1 MSEIV
6 FGLDALP
13 VTRDPHWP
21 VDVNGR
27 LLAGALLR
35 PLWDN
40 GFGSAVDA
48 ESLDGAKL
56 WRVTLSD
63 ELRWSDGR
71 PLAAEDAV
79 RAASRA
85 IERRP
90 GSVSAVRAVDSRTV
104 EYQFDRPVGYAQHVL
119 SMPRFAP
126 SRDDLVLGPYAV
138 SSWTSSEIVL
148 ERNPWHAF
156 GPDQPKRLVFR
167 LTKTPDEILAAYANG
182 EIDVT
187 PITSFGPHELSAIAD
202 RPDLVRRDILLYG
215 SLDFGSRSGELGT
228 AARLRAALGRL
239 LRRAEIAAATGGT
252 ARPCWSPLQPWFGEV
267 SEQDGFDAA
276 ELRAA
281 CPDGRLHIDYA
292 DYTPNAEV
300 VEEIARQIREAIGVE
315 VTSAAHPF
323 EDYIKLAVSR
333 EHCLLYTLTAPEY
346 PHPAAVLGPWA
357 STGAQARHAGFA
369 DTEFDAL
376 VTEACALPDSEAA
389 APWMDA
395 AWRWCEVMPKISLLQ
410 VRAHGLCA
418 PRVGGLDL
426 AMDGTMPMR
435 NLVVHDA

>member
-13 VTRDPHWP
+13 VNRDPHWP

-35 PLWDN
+35 PLWDD

-48 ESLDGAKL
+48 ESLDDGKL

-63 ELRWSDGR
+63 SLRWSDGQ

-79 RAASRA
+79 RAATRA

-90 GSVSAVRAVDSRTV
+90 GLVSAVRAVDAHTV
-104 EYQFDRPVGYAQHVL
+104 EYQFARPVGYAPHVL
-119 SMPRFAP
+119 SMTRFAP
-126 SRDDLVLGPYAV
+126 VRDDLVLGPYAV
-138 SSWTSSEIVL
+138 SSWESSEIVL

-156 GPDQPKRLVFR
+156 GSDQPKRLVFR
-167 LTKTPDEILAAYANG
+167 LTEKPDEILAAYANG

-187 PITSFGPHELSAIAD
+187 PITSFGPAELTVIKD
-202 RPDLVRRDILLYG
+202 RPDLIRRDILLYG
-215 SLDFGSRSGELGT
+215 SLDFGSRSGSLGT
-228 AARLRAALGRL
+228 SGHLRAALGRL
-239 LRRAEIAAATGGT
+239 LRRTEIAAATGGT

-300 VEEIARQIREAIGVE
+300 VGEIARQVREAIGVE
-315 VTSAAHPF
+315 VTTASHSF

-333 EHCLLYTLTAPEY
+333 DHCLLYTLTAPEY

-369 DTEFDAL
+369 DAGFDAL
-376 VTEACALPDSEAA
+376 VTEACTLPDSDAA
-389 APWMDA
+389 ARWIDVA
-395 AWRWCEVMPKISLLQ
+395 RRWCEVMPKITLLQ
-410 VRAHGLCA
+410 VRAHCLRA

-435 NLVVHDA
+435 NLVVHDD